1 MKATFK
7 YRPWN
12 KGFWQGWYLTVF
24 CWASL
29 HVSAW
34 AAPRQ
39 DYKNHVLAQLQNA
52 RQMCRQGSFNPTN
65 AAILA
70 CACYDAADMATNK
83 QERASLAREGV
94 EACRKALKINP
105 QYAPAHYYL
114 GMDLG
119 QLARVEI
126 WSALFMVKEMEREF
140 KAASVLD
147 PLMDYAGPERNLG
160 LLYQT
165 APRITSVGNRHKARV
180 FLEKARQLAPQ
191 YPENQIN
198 LAENLVKYGE
208 ISNARKVCQ
217 ILSQEWSQA
226 QARFQGVKWSA
237 SWDDWTARKAA
248 LAKILETQSHGND
261 HPGASSFR
269 VPVFFCDWFLCRKP
283 PICHFWPVFVT

>member
-12 KGFWQGWYLTVF
+12 RVFWQGWVLTVF
-24 CWASL
+24 CCASFQ
-29 HVSAW
+29 VSAW

-39 DYKNHVLAQLQNA
+39 AYENYVLAQLQNA
-52 RQMCRQGSFNPTN
+52 RQLCRPGSFDPTN

-70 CACYDAADMATNK
+70 CACYDAANMASNK
-83 QERASLAREGV
+83 QERARLAREGV
-94 EACRKALKINP
+94 ESCRKALKINP

-119 QLARVEI
+119 QLAKVEV
-126 WSALFMVKEMEREF
+126 WSALFIVKEMEREF

-198 LAENLVKYGE
+198 LAEDLVKYGE
-208 ISNARKVCQ
+208 ITEARKVYQ
-217 ILSQEWSQA
+217 ILSQQWNQA
-226 QARFQGVKWSA
+226 QARFQGVEWSA

-248 LAKILETQSHGND
+248 LAKILETQSHGNVN
-261 HPGASSFR
+261 PGTSSFR
-269 VPVFFCDWFLCRKP
+269 VPVFSVIGFCADSRPYAASGLFL
-283 PICHFWPVFVT
+283 